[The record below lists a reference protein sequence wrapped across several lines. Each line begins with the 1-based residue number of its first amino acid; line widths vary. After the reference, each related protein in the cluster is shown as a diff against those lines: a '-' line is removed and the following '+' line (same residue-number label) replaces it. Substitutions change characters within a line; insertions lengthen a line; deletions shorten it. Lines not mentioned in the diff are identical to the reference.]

1 MIFSDPRFINRI
13 AGFLTVVGVLI
24 LLGAL
29 GYRVMNLPMFNIT
42 RIVLEPKQG
51 DVLSYASPASIQ
63 NTLDGQVQG
72 NFFTLDLLKV
82 QRILSSSPWVRH
94 VDITRLWPNGL
105 LLRIEEH
112 EPFALWNDEALIN
125 TWGEKYLANRGEVDR
140 LDDLP
145 QFFGPDGSEHL
156 VVQRYAE
163 LVRWL
168 SPISLS
174 VKELGLSDRYSWR
187 ILLDN
192 NITVIIGRDPGAE
205 IANPYDG
212 MGAMSFAETIQR
224 FVRSWPALLKRID
237 GRQVERIDLRY
248 TRGFA
253 VTFADTAG
261 SKSSDK
267 P

>member
-1 MIFSDPRFINRI
+1 M
-13 AGFLTVVGVLI
+13 
-24 LLGAL
+24 
-29 GYRVMNLPMFNIT
+29 
-42 RIVLEPKQG
+42 
-51 DVLSYASPASIQ
+51 
-63 NTLDGQVQG
+63 
-72 NFFTLDLLKV
+72 
-82 QRILSSSPWVRH
+82 
-94 VDITRLWPNGL
+94 
-105 LLRIEEH
+105 
-112 EPFALWNDEALIN
+112 
-125 TWGEKYLANRGEVDR
+125 
-140 LDDLP
+140 
-145 QFFGPDGSEHL
+145 
-156 VVQRYAE
+156 
-163 LVRWL
+163 RWL